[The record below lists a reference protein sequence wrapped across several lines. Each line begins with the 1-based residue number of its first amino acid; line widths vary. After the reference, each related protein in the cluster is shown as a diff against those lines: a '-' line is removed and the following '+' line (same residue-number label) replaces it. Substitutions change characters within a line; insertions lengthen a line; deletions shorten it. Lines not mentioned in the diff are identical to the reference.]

1 MIPQHNRLKLKKNIS
16 LKEVVFV
23 TKKKKKYF
31 INLIFHNPYDNTLTY
46 SLSLSLSLSLSNS
59 NISPSLGEERI
70 KGLCLDV
77 SMR

>member
-1 MIPQHNRLKLKKNIS
+1 MIPQHNRLKLKKKIS

-31 INLIFHNPYDNTLTY
+31 INLIFHNPYDNTMTY
-46 SLSLSLSLSLSNS
+46 LLSLSNS

-70 KGLCLDV
+70 KGLRLDV
-77 SMR
+77 SEIECNM